1 MITQIT
7 CRAAHAGLFRFITPI
22 HPYIHQNEFLKEIF
36 ISKNKVTAI
45 PLSHVF
51 KNQHER
57 HRIPRLLAWI
67 RSPPRCASHSMCLKS
82 THLQDAP
89 PPPLLPAIHFST
101 KPGGL
106 SRRIPYVL
114 DVCGFIPIV
123 PLTVLLWPLHFPQTR
138 SSAPIGPGFDVLIRM
153 CRRWWFALPM
163 ASRFIHEFR
172 RCQPDPVIREFPS
185 HFASDGL
192 SGH

>member
-22 HPYIHQNEFLKEIF
+22 YPYIHQNEFLKEIF

-51 KNQHER
+51 KNQHEY
-57 HRIPRLLAWI
+57 HRTPQLLAWI

-82 THLQDAP
+82 THSQDAP

-106 SRRIPYVL
+106 SRRIPYIL

-123 PLTVLLWPLHFPQTR
+123 PLTMLLWPLHFPQTR
-138 SSAPIGPGFDVLIRM
+138 SSARSPDRTWVRCSDKDVSQVVV
-153 CRRWWFALPM
+153 C
-163 ASRFIHEFR
+163 S
-172 RCQPDPVIREFPS
+172 S
-185 HFASDGL
+185 HGIEIYPRVQVL
-192 SGH
+192 SA